1 MEILIIMALS
11 CVYVSVQGSSRLNA
25 VFSHAPIAAH
35 LTQGGRDA
43 FDMGIPISVFL
54 LPEHSL
60 PSILPSPSH
69 GLTICRRFFSPR
81 PFSVGVRLWSL
92 LLPSEHQR
100 CWRGLPSHL
109 PPRTSLHLL
118 QTGRCKRV
126 TVGFRRL
133 LFYCSVLLYASSL
146 ATPPLSAL
154 LAKYLWVQRRWA
166 KTETDPFPWT
176 QLILDRYSKGARVI
190 GCVDIWDLLINEA
203 LAKKFWQEDNTVAR
217 P

>member
-1 MEILIIMALS
+1 MCLCKRPGQQQAQRCVFTCSDSSALNS
-11 CVYVSVQGSSRLNA
+11 GRQRCVWHGYSHLCLSTAGTLTSIYSSL
-25 VFSHAPIAAH
+25 S
-35 LTQGGRDA
+35 LSW
-43 FDMGIPISVFL
+43 FDNMSTL
-54 LPEHSL
+54 
-60 PSILPSPSH
+60 
-69 GLTICRRFFSPR
+69 FFPR

-118 QTGRCKRV
+118 QTGRCKRL